1 MIKRSKREK
10 SAEKIVEHKEA
21 ITPTEEEV
29 KKKSSMSGSQETV
42 VATTTPHTSS
52 TTVNYQFTYDI
63 IHLYN
68 NLNHKYRVEAFAALD
83 LSASADTQNVFE
95 FKVKLLF
102 SVIVV
107 SFLNF

>member
-1 MIKRSKREK
+1 M
-10 SAEKIVEHKEA
+10 EHKA
-21 ITPTEEEV
+21 ATTPIQEEV
-29 KKKSSMSGSQETV
+29 KKSSTSGSQETV
-42 VATTTPHTSS
+42 VATTHHT
-52 TTVNYQFTYDI
+52 TTAVNYQFTYDI

-107 SFLNF
+107 SFFIFLS